1 MKNLLTIF
9 SQLSE
14 SASTLLLIDAAT
26 LEFCYDH
33 VSEDYQYA
41 RQEFVEASKQEG
53 FQETE

>member
-9 SQLSE
+9 SELSE
-14 SASTLLLIDAAT
+14 SAATLLLIDAPT
-26 LEFCYDH
+26 SEFCYDH

-41 RQEFVEASKQEG
+41 RQEVVQASKQEG